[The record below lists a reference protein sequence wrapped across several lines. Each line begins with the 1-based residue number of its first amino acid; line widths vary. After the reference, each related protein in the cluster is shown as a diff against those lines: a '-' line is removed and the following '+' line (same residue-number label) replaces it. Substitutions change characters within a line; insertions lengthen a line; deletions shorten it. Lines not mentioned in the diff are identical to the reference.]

1 MEEYQKSTE
10 VYEVF
15 NASMTIDAQG
25 GYVKGLLN
33 LACKSC
39 QQCRGQCY
47 ACRTGIN
54 GGLEDISPDE
64 SEMFLETLL
73 TAA

>member
-1 MEEYQKSTE
+1 MEKYQKNAE
-10 VYEVF
+10 IYEVF
-15 NASMTIDAQG
+15 NASMTINTQSS
-25 GYVKGLLN
+25 YVKGLLN

-47 ACRTGIN
+47 SCRTGII
-54 GGLEDISPDE
+54 GGLEGISPDE
-64 SEMFLETLL
+64 SEKFLEELL

>member
-1 MEEYQKSTE
+1 MEKYQKSAE

-15 NASMTIDAQG
+15 NASMTINTQP

-33 LACKSC
+33 LACRSC

-54 GGLEDISPDE
+54 GGLESISPDE
-64 SEMFLETLL
+64 SEMFLESLL
-73 TAA
+73 AA